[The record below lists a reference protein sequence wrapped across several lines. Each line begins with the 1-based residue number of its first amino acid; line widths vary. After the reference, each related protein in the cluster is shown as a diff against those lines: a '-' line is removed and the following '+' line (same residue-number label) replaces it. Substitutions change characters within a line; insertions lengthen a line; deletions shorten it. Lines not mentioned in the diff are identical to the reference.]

1 MAQIRT
7 VRLVDDMTG
16 GEADETV
23 VFGLDGAVLEIEL
36 SSGNA
41 RALREALAPF
51 VVAARRAGARRTG
64 RRAQS
69 GGSRARASA
78 GGVEIR
84 EHNRAVRAWA
94 RDSGFKV
101 SARGRLS
108 AEIVAAYEARAAEP
122 ETKATAARSRP
133 RKSGLRNE
141 PSSAAQSGTPS
152 SVQFSG

>member
-1 MAQIRT
+1 M
-7 VRLVDDMTG
+7 
-16 GEADETV
+16 
-23 VFGLDGAVLEIEL
+23 LEIDL

-41 RALREALAPF
+41 SALREALAPF
-51 VVAARRAGARRTG
+51 VVAARRADGRRSG

-78 GGVEIR
+78 GGVQIR

-108 AEIVAAYEARAAEP
+108 AEIMAAYEARAAEP
-122 ETKATAARSRP
+122 ESKAAARSRP
-133 RKSGLRNE
+133 RKSASRNDA
-141 PSSAAQSGTPS
+141 SGAQAGTPR